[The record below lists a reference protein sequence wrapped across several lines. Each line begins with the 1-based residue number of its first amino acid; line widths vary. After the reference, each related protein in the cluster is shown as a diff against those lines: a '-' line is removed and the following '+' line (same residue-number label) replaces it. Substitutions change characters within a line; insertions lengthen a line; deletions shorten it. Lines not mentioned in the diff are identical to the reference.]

1 MIRSLVILFAFFF
14 THFISL
20 GQNIEDSIKLG
31 NKYYTEDRFEDAINT
46 YENIVSLGYEAP
58 ELYFNLGNAYF
69 KSHKI
74 TYAILNYE
82 RAKLLDPRNE
92 DINYNLEI
100 ASSFVVDKMET
111 VPDFFILQ
119 WHKSLVNMFSGDTW
133 AIISIVSFILLLLF
147 LSVYLYTRT
156 YGIKK
161 LSFWINVLLL
171 YLTVSSFVFSMNHR
185 KGVLHPGTALIL
197 TPSITVESSPD
208 ESGTDLFLIHEG
220 TKVNVKESVGE
231 WTRIKLSDG
240 KEGWVPTSSI
250 VEI

>member
-1 MIRSLVILFAFFF
+1 MRNLTILFVFL
-14 THFISL
+14 FIYQAGNGQSL
-20 GQNIEDSIKLG
+20 EDSLKLG
-31 NKYYTEDRFEDAINT
+31 NEYYSEDRFEDAINT
-46 YENIVSLGYEAP
+46 YEKIVAQGYEAP
-58 ELYFNLGNAYF
+58 ELYYNLGNAYF

-82 RAKLLDPRNE
+82 RARLLDPGNE
-92 DINYNLEI
+92 DINYNLDI
-100 ASSFVVDKMET
+100 ARSFVVDKIET
-111 VPDFFILQ
+111 VPEFFIPQ
-119 WHKSLVNMFSGDTW
+119 WHKSLVNMFSGNAW
-133 AIISIVSFILLLLF
+133 AIISLASFILLLIF
-147 LSVYLYTRT
+147 LSLYLYTRT

-161 LSFWINVLLL
+161 LSFWINVLLV

-197 TPSITVESSPD
+197 TPSVTVESSPD

-220 TKVNVKESVGE
+220 TKVNVKESVGD

-240 KEGWVPTSSI
+240 KEGWIPTGSL